1 MAVIGKPR
9 NYYKKFKF
17 IVEIDGIGSAK
28 FQSCSELSAEAAEVM
43 QWEGGALLP
52 EKDPGRI
59 TVADLTLERGATKDK
74 DLFNWFG
81 QVVRM
86 SQQAG
91 LVTPDFKRNLSIVQL
106 DRDNSTSRRWRV
118 YGAWPKK
125 MVVSAGWDNTA
136 DENVME
142 SVVLTYNYFEV
153 G

>member
-1 MAVIGKPR
+1 
-9 NYYKKFKF
+9 
-17 IVEIDGIGSAK
+17 
-28 FQSCSELSAEAAEVM
+28 
-43 QWEGGALLP
+43 
-52 EKDPGRI
+52 
-59 TVADLTLERGATKDK
+59 
-74 DLFNWFG
+74 LFNWFG

-142 SVVLTYNYFEV
+142 SVVLTYNYFETN
-153 G
+153 

>member
-142 SVVLTYNYFEV
+142 SVVLTYNYFETN
-153 G
+153 